1 MKKPAQQKSNRQQNR
16 KGNGQIEQNKMV
28 IEQEH
33 GMNKATEKS
42 KRKEKLWTIEMEQ
55 KENIEVNELTKLT
68 QVERTQK
75 AGWTIGWTTEI
86 E

>member
-33 GMNKATEKS
+33 GMNKQQKS
-42 KRKEKLWTIEMEQ
+42 QRGKKNYGRQKWNRKKIQ
-55 KENIEVNELTKLT
+55 K
-68 QVERTQK
+68 
-75 AGWTIGWTTEI
+75 
-86 E
+86 

>member
-1 MKKPAQQKSNRQQNR
+1 MKKTAQQKSNRQQNR

-55 KENIEVNELTKLT
+55 KENIEVNELT
-68 QVERTQK
+68 
-75 AGWTIGWTTEI
+75 
-86 E
+86 